1 MARRRG
7 GDDEPGRAGARRRV
21 LEMSGMRVVDDVRA
35 IDRHC
40 RYACIPPGW
49 PSARGDL
56 PNEYG
61 VFVEVAT
68 EILVYPDDT
77 RPLIRV
83 RGPGGTERRR
93 AHIGGT
99 SCELRLVELAGGA
112 WCYGYTYTL
121 RDAYSGG
128 APSVRTRGALF
139 ESRRDVIMD
148 AYGWWQRTAARAS
161 RRATRHEDW
170 ISRARQD
177 AEQAQRVADWLLT
190 VAGKVRR
197 GGQMGLFS

>member
-1 MARRRG
+1 M
-7 GDDEPGRAGARRRV
+7 
-21 LEMSGMRVVDDVRA
+21 RA

-40 RYACIPPGW
+40 RHACIPPGW
-49 PSARGDL
+49 PAASGAL
-56 PNEYG
+56 PNEHG
-61 VFVEVAT
+61 AFGGEAIA
-68 EILVYPDDT
+68 EILTYPYDT

-93 AHIGGT
+93 GYTGGT

-128 APSVRTRGALF
+128 APSARTHGALF
-139 ESRRDVIMD
+139 ESRRAAIMD
-148 AYGWWQRTAARAS
+148 ACGWWQRTAARA
-161 RRATRHEDW
+161 RQRANRVTHEDW
-170 ISRARQD
+170 RRLARQD

-190 VAGKVRR
+190 VAGEVRR